1 MLKNKSPLK
10 ELFKKKEKIP
20 VLTDIDESNLLVKQF
35 GELNIN
41 IYGTYTDPLFKAK
54 DIGDLLEIAKIRD
67 SLKNLDDEDKILKV
81 ADTTGG
87 LQEQYF
93 ITENGLY
100 ELLFTSRKPIAKEFK
115 KWVKNII
122 KEIRLTG
129 EHKLLI

>member
-100 ELLFTSRKPIAKEFK
+100 ELLFTSRK
-115 KWVKNII
+115 
-122 KEIRLTG
+122 
-129 EHKLLI
+129 